1 VRRLQL
7 RIVEYGHSATSKYCI
22 EGVRI
27 NGKRKRLF
35 FTTKTAAEQELVR
48 LKTKQRQE
56 GEKALNLPDA
66 LRMLALQCAKQLEPY
81 GKTIQDATGFY
92 LKHLQDN
99 ARSIAVAGLVT
110 EYLLTQKRLKR
121 SAAHQADLHQRLKR
135 FEESFGIRTVRSLET
150 AELERWLHELGLSA
164 QSINNFR
171 SRLSALFSYA
181 EKRGYVDR
189 NPVAAIG
196 KVKIIDHAPEIF
208 TPGELE
214 SVLKKASTQLL
225 PCLALG
231 AFAGLRTA
239 EILRLEWEDIDLK
252 RGFIHVAAAK
262 SKTAKRRLIP
272 IARNL
277 NEWLRSYSAFK
288 GRLFPYSSRWYHWNI
303 EELRKAAELPQWPNN
318 GLRHSFASYHL
329 AKHRNAPQLA
339 LEMGHTTPRMIF
351 DSYREV
357 VTPEEAD
364 RFWKISPHQTPENVI
379 AWEASAV

>member
-1 VRRLQL
+1 
-7 RIVEYGHSATSKYCI
+7 VEPSFAKDFGEISQAASA
-22 EGVRI
+22 GQAA
-27 NGKRKRLF
+27 
-35 FTTKTAAEQELVR
+35 KTAAEQELAR

-56 GEKALNLPDA
+56 GEKALNLSDA
-66 LRMLALQCAKQLEPY
+66 LRILALQCAEQLEPY
-81 GKTIQDATGFY
+81 GKTIQDATEFY
-92 LKHLQDN
+92 LKHLQNN
-99 ARSIAVAGLVT
+99 ARSITVAVLVT
-110 EYLLTQKRLKR
+110 QYLSTQKRLKR
-121 SAAHQADLHQRLKR
+121 STAHQADLRQRLRR
-135 FEESFGIRTVRSLET
+135 FEESFGNRTVRSLET
-150 AELERWLHELGLSA
+150 VKLEHWLHGLGLSA

-171 SRLSALFSYA
+171 SRLAALFSYA

-196 KVKIIDHAPEIF
+196 KVKIIDRAPEIF

-214 SVLKKASTQLL
+214 SVLKKAPAQLL

-239 EILRLEWEDIDLK
+239 EMLRLEWEDIDLK
-252 RGFIHVAAAK
+252 RGFINVAAAK

-277 NEWLRSYSAFK
+277 SEWLRSYSALR
-288 GRLFPYSSRWYHWNI
+288 GRLFPYSSRLYHWNI
-303 EELRKAAELPQWPNN
+303 EELRKAAELPKWPNN

-329 AKHRNAPQLA
+329 AKHQNAPQLA

-351 DSYREV
+351 DNYREV

-364 RFWKISPHQTPENVI
+364 RFWNIRPQQRAENVI
-379 AWEASAV
+379 ALEASAV